1 MAVLLV
7 ALWPVRLIL
16 TPRRPSPGAS
26 PDDQLRKN
34 VPECCFGSQLSGF
47 VLAGPSV
54 QSEFFGNR

>member
-1 MAVLLV
+1 MTVLLV
-7 ALWPVRLIL
+7 ALWPARLIL
-16 TPRRPSPGAS
+16 NLFRPSPGTS

-34 VPECCFGSQLSGF
+34 VPECRFGGELSGF